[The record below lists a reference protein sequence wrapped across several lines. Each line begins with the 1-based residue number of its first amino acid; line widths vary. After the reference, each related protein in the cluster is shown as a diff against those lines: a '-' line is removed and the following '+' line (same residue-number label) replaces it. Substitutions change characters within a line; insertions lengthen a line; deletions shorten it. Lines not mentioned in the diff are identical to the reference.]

1 MIGHRTAISE
11 ILLSLDVLPTPIS
24 HRTINTGTRK
34 KDKKLHNL
42 LSLTIFKQFRN
53 NVEEPID
60 NNNTPKV
67 FQTNSIPFQ
76 VSSCG
81 DLVVFWVINHRI
93 PQLHNRLEQKIPN
106 HILNKTDHS
115 FFLNSIFKYFVCISS
130 ILPLWNAKYLL
141 PKVSRWIANFGTNKI
156 DKESL
161 HLYHVLVICP
171 IPHNTNNIP
180 LQLRW

>member
-53 NVEEPID
+53 KVEEPID

-67 FQTNSIPFQ
+67 FKTNSIPFQ

-81 DLVVFWVINHRI
+81 DLVVF
-93 PQLHNRLEQKIPN
+93 
-106 HILNKTDHS
+106 
-115 FFLNSIFKYFVCISS
+115 
-130 ILPLWNAKYLL
+130 
-141 PKVSRWIANFGTNKI
+141 
-156 DKESL
+156 
-161 HLYHVLVICP
+161 
-171 IPHNTNNIP
+171 
-180 LQLRW
+180 

>member
-1 MIGHRTAISE
+1 MSIRICYPLKPTGILGVTLMLNMKKGIVSSVSCGGKAKQQRTIVTTIILFIVFYIGCLFICKRCIHTFLYLNNRQAIDKQRIKGAMIGHRTAISE

-81 DLVVFWVINHRI
+81 DLVVF
-93 PQLHNRLEQKIPN
+93 
-106 HILNKTDHS
+106 
-115 FFLNSIFKYFVCISS
+115 
-130 ILPLWNAKYLL
+130 
-141 PKVSRWIANFGTNKI
+141 
-156 DKESL
+156 
-161 HLYHVLVICP
+161 
-171 IPHNTNNIP
+171 
-180 LQLRW
+180 